1 MDALGW
7 QIGAVL
13 FGVSF
18 LIIAI
23 YLAKLINS
31 TTKVVEKA
39 YKIVDYNER
48 HIHETIENVAAI
60 TKRSRNWIL
69 NEAIT
74 NYISYNNYFL
84 NEVEK
89 GLQDADNKNFATPEE
104 VDNIFKKY
112 GAR

>member
-1 MDALGW
+1 M
-7 QIGAVL
+7 
-13 FGVSF
+13 SSST
-18 LIIAI
+18 IATTFRI
-23 YLAKLINS
+23 EKDKIDKIDSLAA
-31 TTKVVEKA
+31 T
-39 YKIVDYNER
+39 
-48 HIHETIENVAAI
+48 

-69 NEAIT
+69 NEAVT

-89 GLQDADNKNFATPEE
+89 GLQDANNKNFATPEE

>member
-1 MDALGW
+1 M
-7 QIGAVL
+7 
-13 FGVSF
+13 SSST
-18 LIIAI
+18 IA
-23 YLAKLINS
+23 
-31 TTKVVEKA
+31 TTFRIEKD
-39 YKIVDYNER
+39 KIDK
-48 HIHETIENVAAI
+48 IDSLAAI

-69 NEAIT
+69 NEAVT